1 MQLKY
6 EDNDEEELILS
17 FEQIKFHISGEEM
30 MNLNFKGKEIKDDD
44 DPDYSQLMGL
54 AATVDESRELEPG
67 DIIWAKLTGK
77 LLRSFRSYE
86 LIGKWLAN

>member
-6 EDNDEEELILS
+6 EDGDEEELILS
-17 FEQIKFHISGEEM
+17 DEQIKFHISKDEM
-30 MNLNFKGKEIKDDD
+30 KKLNLRGNTCMTGD
-44 DPDYSQLMGL
+44 DPDYSQLIGL

-77 LLRSFRSYE
+77 H
-86 LIGKWLAN
+86 LACCWNEDI